1 MDWVQWTLIGA
12 FVLSVLFR
20 IFGGQSAEDK
30 KRAEVGP
37 GPADDPPNPKG
48 RAGNN
53 DTEVPQPSPKSAE
66 PTTPT
71 EADTV
76 DAQRDPLV
84 ADALRAV
91 AIVSQEEKRFRSAGG
106 EPGFLTSIRVGRAE
120 DAAREVA
127 SARYTDPPDRVETLA
142 RKAIAAS
149 DRAAKSLEI
158 DRRNNPEAAA
168 EERALIAKDAAKVAK
183 REWEAVKAATGEPVA
198 HNPAALAAKEAAK
211 SAKKTAKAARRKAD
225 EQKRRAEI
233 RRVKEAARN
242 AVEDAARDKRGVSF
256 GGVIIAIIVALLF
269 VFVVLPLGGLVACG
283 AVLVELLNDLARG

>member
-37 GPADDPPNPKG
+37 GPADDPPTPKG

-91 AIVSQEEKRFRSAGG
+91 ATVSQEEKRFRSAGG

-127 SARYTDPPDRVETLA
+127 SARYIDPPDRVESLA

-168 EERALIAKDAAKVAK
+168 EERALIARDAAKVAK
-183 REWEAVKAATGEPVA
+183 REWKAVKAATSEPVA
-198 HNPAALAAKEAAK
+198 HNPVALAAKESAK
-211 SAKKTAKAARRKAD
+211 SAKKAAKAARREAD
-225 EQKRRAEI
+225 EQKRKAEI
-233 RRVKEAARN
+233 RRVKEAAKN
-242 AVEDAARDKRGVSF
+242 SVKASRDERGVSF
-256 GGVIIAIIVALLF
+256 GGVVIAIILALLF